1 MTTTTTAVEAEVSK
15 FVRGLPK
22 VCDLSPHHALHHT
35 QGRPLIVSRERGH
48 VVMLPAQLRHTTA
61 GEAVIRAWRPVVLAW
76 LAEHPVAEAGSR
88 KAAEAAIAA
97 WAGV

>member
-1 MTTTTTAVEAEVSK
+1 MATVETEVRR

-22 VCDLSPHHALHHT
+22 VCDLSPRHALHHT
-35 QGRPLIVSRERGH
+35 QGRPIIVSRDHGMT
-48 VVMLPAQLRHTTA
+48 VALPAQFRQIAA
-61 GEAVIRAWRPVVLAW
+61 GRAVIRLWRPVVLAW

-88 KAAEAAIAA
+88 QAAEAALAA